1 MNLKYKLYVIF
12 YFWIL
17 FTSQLY
23 ALENKVLY
31 KVNNKIITSFD
42 ILNEAKYLNVL
53 NKEFKNFNDLK
64 IYEIASNSLIRE
76 KIKENEL
83 KKIYKDIDLEKKFL
97 EDFLI
102 NYFKRYN
109 LNSIG
114 EVEKFLNQN
123 DLKLDDIKKKL
134 KIQLMWNEL
143 IFKKFS
149 NNIKIDKGLIKK
161 ELSKKKVQKEFLIS
175 EIVFNVSNKNE
186 LDEKLKLIQ
195 SEIKQSSFS
204 RAAII
209 YSESE
214 TSINGGD
221 IGWVKENSL
230 SDKIKKKIK
239 MTKIGG
245 ITKPIQIPGAFIVLK
260 VEDKRETEI
269 KLDFDEEVE
278 SIIKKKT
285 NEQLSQFSNIY
296 FNKIKKNIKI
306 DEL

>member
-1 MNLKYKLYVIF
+1 MKLKYILYVIF
-12 YFWIL
+12 YFWVL
-17 FTSQLY
+17 FTSQSY
-23 ALENKVLY
+23 TLENKVLF

-53 NKEFKNFNDLK
+53 NKEFKNFDDLK

-76 KIKENEL
+76 KIKEDEL
-83 KKIYKDIDLEKKFL
+83 KKIYKNIDLEKKFL
-97 EDFLI
+97 ENFLI
-102 NYFKRYN
+102 NYFKKYN

-134 KIQLMWNEL
+134 KVQLMWNEL

-149 NNIKIDKGLIKK
+149 KNIKIDKELIKK
-161 ELSKKKVQKEFLIS
+161 ELSEKKIQKEFLIS

-186 LDEKLKLIQ
+186 LDKKLKLIER
-195 SEIKQSSFS
+195 EIKQSSFS

-214 TSINGGD
+214 TSINGGT

-230 SDKIKKKIK
+230 SDEIKKKIK
-239 MTKIGG
+239 MTEIGG
-245 ITKPIQIPGAFIVLK
+245 ITKPIKIPGAFIVLK
-260 VEDKRETEI
+260 VQDKREAE
-269 KLDFDEEVE
+269 LELNFDAEVE

-285 NEQLSQFSNIY
+285 NEQLTQFSNIY